1 MTNNNSKFDAR
12 LPQPIR
18 EKLEIAR
25 KRNQTLIDIETNKN
39 LSVNERAEMILK
51 NGFGN
56 SIRSNT
62 LGANFGVNNSYLN
75 SNNNT
80 LRESIERPVFSDST
94 SNFDKDINLEA
105 YLENE
110 KKITNAMKQQV
121 RENSIMMENNNSLRS
136 NLKSNNIFV
145 NRARTMREDERMPFG
160 NRIKP
165 IQPVGR
171 GGDLFN
177 AETGQ
182 T

>member
-1 MTNNNSKFDAR
+1 
-12 LPQPIR
+12 
-18 EKLEIAR
+18 
-25 KRNQTLIDIETNKN
+25 
-39 LSVNERAEMILK
+39 
-51 NGFGN
+51 
-56 SIRSNT
+56 
-62 LGANFGVNNSYLN
+62 
-75 SNNNT
+75 
-80 LRESIERPVFSDST
+80 
-94 SNFDKDINLEA
+94 
-105 YLENE
+105 
-110 KKITNAMKQQV
+110 
-121 RENSIMMENNNSLRS
+121 MMENNNSLRS